1 MAVLPVGAFYKLF
14 RSGQRSAANERS
26 GRFLWCRP
34 DVASIELGPRP
45 PRRRRGGLRGRAM
58 RGVTP
63 ALSAC
68 RRPLHRRLPGE
79 WQAYCVTAAIARNAR
94 ARDRPRTPA
103 PENPENINLRQSP
116 KQRRARDLDAMVPA
130 RGRERL
136 RRLEGR
142 RARPMRPGI
151 ALPPD
156 QRHALT
162 EWPVP
167 VGCCLTFS
175 SITAIDP

>member
-1 MAVLPVGAFYKLF
+1 MKTLVASMAFHTGSKQPAGAGFSVGA
-14 RSGQRSAANERS
+14 G
-26 GRFLWCRP
+26 
-34 DVASIELGPRP
+34 
-45 PRRRRGGLRGRAM
+45 RRGAGTFSAGRGRPAGCETACPRGRAM

-94 ARDRPRTPA
+94 ARDRRRTPA

-116 KQRRARDLDAMVPA
+116 KQRRARDLDAVVPA

>member
-1 MAVLPVGAFYKLF
+1 
-14 RSGQRSAANERS
+14 
-26 GRFLWCRP
+26 
-34 DVASIELGPRP
+34 
-45 PRRRRGGLRGRAM
+45 M

-103 PENPENINLRQSP
+103 PENPQNINLRQSP
-116 KQRRARDLDAMVPA
+116 KQRRARDLDAVVPA

-136 RRLEGR
+136 RLLGGR
-142 RARPMRPGI
+142 RTRPIRKADRVSKP
-151 ALPPD
+151 
-156 QRHALT
+156 R
-162 EWPVP
+162 
-167 VGCCLTFS
+167 S
-175 SITAIDP
+175 SLGAQIDCGLELVSA